1 MFSALLNTVMDET
14 NEVLAGQQLLRDKEP
29 AIFRDLSAQRS
40 NYPPLVFELID
51 CKNTWYFTSI

>member
-1 MFSALLNTVMDET
+1 MDET